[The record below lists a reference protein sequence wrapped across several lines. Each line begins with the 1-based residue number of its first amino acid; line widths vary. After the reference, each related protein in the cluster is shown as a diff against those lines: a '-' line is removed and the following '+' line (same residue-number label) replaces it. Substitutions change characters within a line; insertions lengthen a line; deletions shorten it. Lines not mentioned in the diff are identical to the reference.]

1 MRLLQRAGFP
11 VPQSLEDDDRH
22 RVPWPSTLTWAD
34 LETGAFIDTHRHLV
48 LYGAVGT
55 GKSHRATALGIR
67 ACEQGRAVRFFTVTD
82 LVVRL
87 SEARR
92 AGTVERL
99 LQDLHRTELLVL
111 DEWGYVPVDKE
122 GAPRLFRMIA
132 DRDETRSLILTTNLE
147 FSKWGGL
154 FTDDPRA
161 AAMIDR
167 LAHHGHLLLLTG
179 ERDRMTHALM
189 KARCLPPDDTSE
201 RKGVDS
207 LGLSPLAR
215 ILRLLAGD
223 RLYGGPVPPDPARA
237 SGWGLCGPPRSPSP
251 RGDPVSDHPGGLGG
265 D

>member
-1 MRLLQRAGFP
+1 MTAPTPAARLAQRETLAGYCRRLSLSPQAVTLCETEATPKQEAFLVRVFAAALDHRETVRRMRLLQRAGFP

-111 DEWGYVPVDKE
+111 DEWGC
-122 GAPRLFRMIA
+122 AP
-132 DRDETRSLILTTNLE
+132 
-147 FSKWGGL
+147 
-154 FTDDPRA
+154 
-161 AAMIDR
+161 
-167 LAHHGHLLLLTG
+167 
-179 ERDRMTHALM
+179 
-189 KARCLPPDDTSE
+189 
-201 RKGVDS
+201 
-207 LGLSPLAR
+207 
-215 ILRLLAGD
+215 
-223 RLYGGPVPPDPARA
+223 
-237 SGWGLCGPPRSPSP
+237 
-251 RGDPVSDHPGGLGG
+251 
-265 D
+265 